1 MSSDEEVTQISL
13 QLQGLTI
20 CVTRSR
26 IPPDSASAPPGSQAG
41 PVPDPSGLSH
51 LSSGTS
57 REGSSASP
65 SLGLGV
71 SLSPGPVCSAPSATS
86 RSGLDGFPSPEPVCS
101 APSAASPSGLGGFP
115 SPYPVCGESG
125 SDSTPA
131 SGAGPTGSAS
141 QVPLAGPC
149 GQDSAESVEGTFPPV
164 PPAWLS
170 ASRSLRASGHTG
182 KDRIERAWVAGC
194 WVREVLAGRARTPRP
209 APRLSLA
216 SRFYAVAR
224 SLLAVGNPQHHLS
237 LCPWTLKQSYRL
249 RGDLWNS
256 SFSTRVLI
264 HCWRNA
270 CPPPVRATVF

>member
-41 PVPDPSGLSH
+41 PVPDPSGLVSH

-57 REGSSASP
+57 REGSSASS

-71 SLSPGPVCSAPSATS
+71 SLSPGPVRSAPSAIS

-101 APSAASPSGLGGFP
+101 APSAASPPGLGGSP

-149 GQDSAESVEGTFPPV
+149 GQDSAEPVEGTFPPV
-164 PPAWLS
+164 PPSWLS

-209 APRLSLA
+209 TPRLSLA

-224 SLLAVGNPQHHLS
+224 SSNESPPEIYRSLHDYLLAVGNPQHHLS
-237 LCPWTLKQSYRL
+237 LCQAFPSELECKVYLDAAGITSYL
-249 RGDLWNS
+249 PG
-256 SFSTRVLI
+256 
-264 HCWRNA
+264 
-270 CPPPVRATVF
+270 P